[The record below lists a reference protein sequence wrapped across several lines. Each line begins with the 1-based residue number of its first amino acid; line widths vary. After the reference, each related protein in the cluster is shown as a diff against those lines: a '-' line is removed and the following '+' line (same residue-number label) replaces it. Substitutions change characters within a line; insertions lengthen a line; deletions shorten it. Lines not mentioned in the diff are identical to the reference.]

1 MIPSPYLLYLGNLTE
16 ALSVKTS
23 RGVAAWRP
31 ELCIG
36 EFRGEACTL
45 TVGLDHLS
53 FAQAYAQGAKTLII
67 GKCSMCASP
76 LQTCPSAMVARALG
90 VVCSRWGRTVRWARC
105 IRLSLWS
112 ARW

>member
-1 MIPSPYLLYLGNLTE
+1 MIPSPYLLYLGNSTE

-67 GKCSMCASP
+67 G
-76 LQTCPSAMVARALG
+76 VANAGGVLGEATVSHVVEALKAG
-90 VVCSRWGRTVRWARC
+90 
-105 IRLSLWS
+105 LND
-112 ARW
+112 